1 MMKID
6 LLKDSLKIVVLL
18 RVRKMMNKDLP
29 RKAERE
35 LKIAP
40 VVRRNSHL
48 LKERRI
54 RISLLV
60 KMRAYKDVLKILKD
74 QILPISKHHLKMAR
88 SLRVLLR
95 ANLRVRSLRV
105 LLRVSL
111 LRANL
116 RVRSLRVLLRVSLLR
131 ANLRVRSPRVL
142 LRVSLLRA
150 NLRVRSLRV
159 LLRVSLLR
167 ANLRDRSL
175 RDLLRVSLRVRSL
188 RVLLKRNLFK
198 RNLSLNGKPKNGTVK
213 NGSLKKTERASNG
226 IKMRSV
232 MMISQMKKMRNQ
244 DLVVN
249 LSSLMTKMR
258 KTKMTKMRK
267 TKMTK
272 RKMTKKIRN
281 QGLVVA
287 LRSLMMKTKKMR
299 NQDLVVVLSRLMTK
313 TKMTK
318 TKMTKKKMTKMM
330 KTKMTKKM
338 RNQDLVVVLSSL
350 SSPSSLNSEFNLKS
364 PLVMSALLLKNLPV
378 KIVLPL
384 MVMKTSLSQDL
395 RDPRM
400 KMATKSSSEF
410 EDLMTASLNNFRYL
424 TDVSIYLG

>member
-1 MMKID
+1 
-6 LLKDSLKIVVLL
+6 
-18 RVRKMMNKDLP
+18 MMNKDLP

-35 LKIAP
+35 LKIVP
-40 VVRRNSHL
+40 VVRRNSNL

-54 RISLLV
+54 RSSLPV

-74 QILPISKHHLKMAR
+74 QILPISKHHLKMT
-88 SLRVLLR
+88 
-95 ANLRVRSLRV
+95 RSLRV

-111 LRANL
+111 
-116 RVRSLRVLLRVSLLR
+116 
-131 ANLRVRSPRVL
+131 
-142 LRVSLLRA
+142 
-150 NLRVRSLRV
+150 
-159 LLRVSLLR
+159 
-167 ANLRDRSL
+167 RD
-175 RDLLRVSLRVRSL
+175 RSL

-232 MMISQMKKMRNQ
+232 MMISQMKMRNQ

-258 KTKMTKMRK
+258 KTKMMKK
-267 TKMTK
+267 
-272 RKMTKKIRN
+272 KMTKKIRN
-281 QGLVVA
+281 QDLVVA
-287 LRSLMMKTKKMR
+287 LSSLMMKTKKMR
-299 NQDLVVVLSRLMTK
+299 NQDLVVVLSSLMTK
-313 TKMTK
+313 TKMRK
-318 TKMTKKKMTKMM
+318 TKMTKMM

-410 EDLMTASLNNFRYL
+410 EDLMTASLKMSDISL
-424 TDVSIYLG
+424 M